1 MNVIVWNAPETMNAE
16 QLEVPKPQADEVLVR
31 VLGVGICGSE
41 IEGYLGH
48 NSLRVPPLIMG
59 HEICGRV
66 EQNGAGANQ
75 YSVGQKVVVNPLL
88 FCGECPSCLK
98 GLTQLCANRQIVGI
112 HRPGGFAQY
121 VVVPQSTLVL
131 VSESMN
137 PYRASLAEPLAC
149 SLRAARR
156 AMDRHSFPNVVVF
169 GAGGIGLLSAK
180 VARLLGASEVL
191 IVDTNDDRLH
201 MARNIQFEHIFN
213 PTKGNLKE
221 HTAALFGSKGVDVVI
236 DAAGFQPT
244 RESGMELLSPGGTFM
259 NIGLGVDETKLYI
272 NRLIRSEIEI
282 LGSFCYTR
290 QDFYD
295 AVQLLE
301 QGVITEEGWTEVR
314 GLTEANRAFQ
324 DLVSGKVINGKIFL
338 DPGR

>member
-16 QLEVPKPQADEVLVR
+16 QHEVPKPQADEVLIR

-88 FCGECPSCLK
+88 FCDECSSCLK
-98 GLTQLCANRQIVGI
+98 GLTQLCAKRQIVGI

-121 VVVPQSTLVL
+121 VAVSQSTLVP

-137 PYRASLAEPLAC
+137 PYRASFAEPLAC

-180 VARLLGASEVL
+180 VARLLGSSEVI
-191 IVDTNDDRLH
+191 IVDTNDERLQ
-201 MARNIQFEHIFN
+201 MARNNQFEHTFN
-213 PTKGNLKE
+213 PIKGSLKE
-221 HTAALFGSKGVDVVI
+221 YAAMLFGSKGVDVVI

-244 RESGMELLSPGGTFM
+244 RESGMELLNPGGTFM
-259 NIGLGVDETKLYI
+259 NIGLGIDETKLFI

-301 QGVITEEGWTEVR
+301 QGAITEEGWTEVR
-314 GLTEANRAFQ
+314 GMTEANMAFQ

-338 DPGR
+338 DPER

>member
-16 QLEVPKPQADEVLVR
+16 RHEVPQPQADEVLIR

-66 EQNGAGANQ
+66 EQNGTGANQ

-88 FCGECPSCLK
+88 FCGECLSCLK
-98 GLTQLCANRQIVGI
+98 GLTQLCAKRQIVGI

-121 VVVPQSTLVL
+121 TVVPQSTLVP
-131 VSESMN
+131 VSESIN

-156 AMDRHSFPNVVVF
+156 AMEHHSFPNVVVF
-169 GAGGIGLLSAK
+169 GAGGIGLLCAK

-191 IVDTNDDRLH
+191 IVDTNDERLH
-201 MARNIQFEHIFN
+201 MARNIKFDHTCN
-213 PTKGNLKE
+213 PISGSLKE
-221 HTAALFGSKGVDVVI
+221 YATALFGSKGVDVVI

-259 NIGLGVDETKLYI
+259 NIGLGIDETKLYI

-314 GLTEANRAFQ
+314 GLTEANAAFQ
-324 DLVSGKVINGKIFL
+324 DLVAGKVINGKIFL
-338 DPGR
+338 DPTR